1 MDGKR
6 RTLFL
11 FVGLFLIVALLVGG
25 AVTAAYAYQALAGRN
40 LIQEETTAAN
50 TTLPA
55 DDAATAQDDDSGQTL
70 SEQGVLITHV
80 EAGSPAAE
88 AGLKRGSIILAVDG
102 EEVNNPRELHQ
113 AINGHEAGDTV
124 TLTTLV
130 CDAPSDIEVTLAS
143 AGPYLGIGIDSPFGG
158 PGMPGLGTGEVPFG
172 SIPGEGGGFGGEH
185 FFPMP
190 GVGPNVRFPAVVMEV
205 IADSPAA
212 EAGLQP
218 GDLITAIDGEPVDA
232 AGKVSRLIGSKAPG
246 DTVELTVERNDEML
260 TLTVT
265 LTEHPDDAERGFLG
279 IQLGSA
285 IREFEIEPA
294 PFPGVQS

>member
-1 MDGKR
+1 MESKR

-25 AVTAAYAYQALAGRN
+25 AVTATYAYQALAGRN
-40 LIQEETTAAN
+40 TLQEQTAAIGN
-50 TTLPA
+50 VLQA
-55 DDAATAQDDDSGQTL
+55 DDEPAAQDDDSSQAL

-80 EAGSPAAE
+80 EADSPAAE

-102 EEVNNPRELHQ
+102 QEVNNPRELRQ
-113 AINGHEAGDTV
+113 AINTHEAGDTV

-143 AGPYLGIGIDSPFGG
+143 AGPYLGIGIDGPSDGAGLPGFG
-158 PGMPGLGTGEVPFG
+158 TDEVPFG
-172 SIPGEGGGFGGEH
+172 GIPGEGFGGEH
-185 FFPMP
+185 IFPMP
-190 GVGPNVRFPAVVMEV
+190 GVGPNMVFPAVVMEV

-232 AGKVSRLIGSKAPG
+232 AGKVSDLIGGKAPG
-246 DTVELTVERNDEML
+246 DTVELTIERNDETL

-265 LTEHPDDAERGFLG
+265 LATHPDNAERGFLG

-285 IREFEIEPA
+285 IREFQIEPA
-294 PFPGVQS
+294 PVPGVQS